1 VQEDADR
8 LFYLGIGPIA
18 AILLGVGLVPFRGLT
33 VASNFGF
40 AFVGLTILAGEL
52 GGRGAALA
60 TAVASALSLDF
71 FLTSPYLHLAI
82 HDKDDVIAFV
92 GLAACGLLAAALGS
106 PRRERLLAGRRL
118 GLLQAA
124 LLEGA
129 SAGPVDSGLQPL
141 VDAARGAF
149 PLAAIVVRDSGGRLL
164 ARAGSAGDPATA
176 PAAIASAA
184 AFAPTTEHGEWREGD
199 PVPATGVRL
208 PLVAAARQVGW
219 VDLWGD
225 GRPAGNDARRS
236 LAALVAAV
244 SMVIDARG
252 RAATTAARTPPAS
265 PSWSVGSVRQ
275 ASRDH
280 DRDR

>member
-8 LFYLGIGPIA
+8 LFYLGVGPIA
-18 AILLGVGLVPFRGLT
+18 AILLGVGLMPFRGLT
-33 VASNFGF
+33 VASNFAF

-71 FLTSPYLHLAI
+71 FLTSPYLHLEI

-129 SAGPVDSGLQPL
+129 SAGPVDSGLQQL
-141 VDAARGAF
+141 VDAALGAF
-149 PLAAIVVRDSGGRLL
+149 PLAAIVVRDAGGRLL
-164 ARAGSAGDPATA
+164 ARAGTAGDPISVPATVGNGAALAATA
-176 PAAIASAA
+176 
-184 AFAPTTEHGEWREGD
+184 ERWEWREA
-199 PVPATGVRL
+199 PPLPATGVRL

-225 GRPAGNDARRS
+225 GGPAGNDTRRA
-236 LAALVAAV
+236 LAALIGAMA
-244 SMVIDARG
+244 MVIDARV
-252 RAATTAARTPPAS
+252 RAAVTAAGRS
-265 PSWSVGSVRQ
+265 
-275 ASRDH
+275 
-280 DRDR
+280 